1 LRPEQS
7 NLVAFR
13 AQVRRECFGAAFLA
27 MTSDFDNL
35 SLSMREGM
43 MAGLASE
50 VDVAVIGAGAAGIA
64 ATRRLVEADGVSVV
78 ALEGRDRAGGRGWTV
93 DAGGYPADFGC
104 EWLHSA
110 DRNVLAPLAE
120 RLGLALDR
128 RRPDWTTRLSRSGE
142 SKEAEADWVRER
154 EAHYWAIH
162 RAALEPE
169 DRPASTV
176 LVPGG
181 RWNALFD
188 ATSTWANAV
197 ELENLSVKDN
207 DRYRS
212 TERNWRV
219 LKGLGHLL
227 ARLADGLPIAFG
239 AGVSRIE
246 HHGRRVSVETRRGTV
261 SAARVIVTVPTAAIA
276 GEHLVFDPPLP
287 DKVASASGLP
297 LGLANKLFLYL
308 EGAVPGAEDELFLVG
323 STRRRETMSYQVR
336 PLGRPR
342 INCFFGGRFAA
353 QLERDGIAAMAEFAI
368 DELAGLFGSDIRRQ
382 LRPLAAS
389 SWRADP
395 FARGSYSY
403 ARPGHADDRAR
414 LAEPVDNRLFF
425 AGEAT
430 SPHFF
435 STAHGAYETGTAA
448 AEAALA
454 SLAR

>member
-1 LRPEQS
+1 
-7 NLVAFR
+7 
-13 AQVRRECFGAAFLA
+13 
-27 MTSDFDNL
+27 
-35 SLSMREGM
+35 M
-43 MAGLASE
+43 MGLASE

-64 ATRRLVEADGVSVV
+64 AARRLAGAGGVSVLV
-78 ALEGRDRAGGRGWTV
+78 LEGRNRPGGRAWTV
-93 DAGGYPADFGC
+93 DAGGCPADLGC

-110 DRNVLAPLAE
+110 DRNVLVPLAE

-142 SKEAEADWVRER
+142 SKEAEADWIRER

-162 RAALEPE
+162 RAALAPE

-176 LVPGG
+176 LEPGG

-197 ELENLSVKDN
+197 ELEELSVKDN
-207 DRYRS
+207 DRYES
-212 TERNWRV
+212 TEHNWRV
-219 LKGLGHLL
+219 RTGLGSLFVAL
-227 ARLADGLPIAFG
+227 AEGLPIAFDT
-239 AGVSRIE
+239 AVSRVA
-246 HHGRRVSVETRRGTV
+246 HDGGRIRLATARGTV
-261 SAARVIVTVPTAAIA
+261 SAARVIVAVPSSAIA
-276 GEHLVFDPPLP
+276 GEHLVFDPKLP
-287 DKVASASGLP
+287 EKVAAASGLP
-297 LGLANKLFLYL
+297 LGLANKLFLRL
-308 EGAVPGAEDELFLVG
+308 DGTLPDDEGELFLVG
-323 STRRRETMSYQVR
+323 STTRRETMSYQVR

-353 QLERDGIAAMAEFAI
+353 QLERDGIAAMAAFAT
-368 DELAGLFGSDIRRQ
+368 DELAGLFGNDIRRQ
-382 LRPLAAS
+382 LTPLAAS
-389 SWRADP
+389 GWRGDP

-414 LAEPVDNRLFF
+414 LASPVDNRLFF
-425 AGEAT
+425 AGEAC

-454 SLAR
+454 SLAD